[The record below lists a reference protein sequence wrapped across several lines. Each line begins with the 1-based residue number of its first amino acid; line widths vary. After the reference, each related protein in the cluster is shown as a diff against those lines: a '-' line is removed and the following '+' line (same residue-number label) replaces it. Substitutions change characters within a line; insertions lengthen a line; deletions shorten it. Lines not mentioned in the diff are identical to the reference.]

1 MAEDKYDSRVS
12 ILIKKMIEEE
22 MNTSHS
28 INFEDDIYL
37 YNLGRSKQSSLR
49 QCPRLPVHK
58 RLAQPSFSPDESLP
72 QEARKQVCLEIQQLE
87 LPKKNHIL
95 QKE

>member
-37 YNLGRSKQSSLR
+37 YNLGRSKQSS
-49 QCPRLPVHK
+49 
-58 RLAQPSFSPDESLP
+58 
-72 QEARKQVCLEIQQLE
+72 
-87 LPKKNHIL
+87 
-95 QKE
+95 